1 MELIVDILFIVL
13 LSYILYFLYLK
24 IKINKE
30 KLKYYERQ
38 NKDIDNVGKK

>member
-1 MELIVDILFIVL
+1 MELIFDILFIVL

-38 NKDIDNVGKK
+38 NKDIDNVGK

>member
-38 NKDIDNVGKK
+38 NKDIDNVGK

>member
-1 MELIVDILFIVL
+1 MELIVYILFIVL

-38 NKDIDNVGKK
+38 NKDIDNVGK